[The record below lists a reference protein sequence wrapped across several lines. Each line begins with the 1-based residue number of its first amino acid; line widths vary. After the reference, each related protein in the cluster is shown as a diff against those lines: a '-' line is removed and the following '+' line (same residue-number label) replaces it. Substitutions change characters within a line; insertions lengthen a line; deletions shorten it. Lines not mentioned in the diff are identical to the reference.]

1 MNTHPPYRDDT
12 QILCAGNHRK
22 GRLFLVW
29 HLVCSIQINFP
40 KIMATKKTA
49 TKTTASTPTPVEKT
63 ATPVAKKAAKKAAAK
78 KVAPVAAKKEATP
91 AATKKVVAPAAAK
104 KVAVKKVTAVKPSLD
119 VIARAAYLN
128 YRRRVEQGLPGNSQ
142 GDWLEAERQFAG

>member
-1 MNTHPPYRDDT
+1 MIRRSYVLAITGRVDYFSFG
-12 QILCAGNHRK
+12 ISCAQFKSTSR
-22 GRLFLVW
+22 
-29 HLVCSIQINFP
+29 

-49 TKTTASTPTPVEKT
+49 TKTTASAPTPAEKT

-78 KVAPVAAKKEATP
+78 KVAPVAAKKDATP
-91 AATKKVVAPAAAK
+91 AITKKVVVPAAAR

-142 GDWLEAERQFAG
+142 GDWLEAERQFAK